1 MQYLR
6 KTQWIPWS
14 LAVICLT
21 ATWAVAQPKASSGAT
36 TKPKPE
42 TESPVLEAT
51 RPNGLKIAA
60 RDADLRAVLQM
71 LSAQGKMNI
80 IATKEVS
87 GKVTV
92 DLHDVTF
99 QEALEAVLESSG
111 FVHRQKGNFIYIYT
125 PSQLEKI
132 LMAERKKV
140 VRSFRLAYIS
150 AKDAKSLITPA
161 LSKDGTIAVTP
172 DLDVYQMGSGSSSG
186 SSGGGSGGGGG
197 SSTDAPTNYA
207 SSEVLVI
214 QDYEDN
220 MKHIEK
226 IVQEID
232 AKPQQVL
239 IEATI
244 LQATLSD
251 NNALGI
257 DFTSLAGVDFQT
269 FSANASSPAPPGFNN
284 AAATDSVT
292 PSGAIET
299 NFASNVPAGGVSIGV
314 LTNNIAFFIRALE
327 RITDTTVLANP
338 KILVVNKQKG
348 EVLIGRSDGY
358 VASTTQTETS
368 ATATVE
374 FLDSGI
380 RLAVRPFVGKDGY
393 IRMQIH
399 PEDSD
404 GRVVQVGTT
413 ALPSKTTTEVTSNVM
428 VRDGHTIVLGGLFR
442 ERTVTSRNQVPLV
455 GNVPYLGTLFRSTV
469 DETIREEIIV
479 LLTPRIINQDV
490 DEAVGDQL
498 ACDAERFRVG
508 GRKGVRWW
516 GRVRLAN
523 TYVGWAKEAMAE
535 GDYAKAL
542 WNVDLALSMD
552 PRLIE
557 AIRLK
562 EQLTGKAYWA
572 KEATNTSVR
581 YLIQQM
587 VMQELNKPMDPVITP
602 GRPLD
607 VEKIDPKV
615 REAFGI
621 RAKPASPKME
631 IKKVE
636 VIKSSAKAAGQPKEA
651 PKAATQPAKA
661 PTKTIIIKKEA
672 TVTVRPQEP
681 PPSAP
686 KTTNDSPRSS
696 DVKNESA
703 ILASEAK

>member
-6 KTQWIPWS
+6 RTQWIPWS

-36 TKPKPE
+36 TKPKPDI
-42 TESPVLEAT
+42 ESPVLEAT

-92 DLHDVTF
+92 DLHDVSF

-132 LMAERKKV
+132 LSAERKKV
-140 VRSFRLAYIS
+140 VRSFRLAYIG

-161 LSKDGTIAVTP
+161 LSKDGSIAVTP
-172 DLDVYQMGSGSSSG
+172 DLDVYQMGGGSSSG
-186 SSGGGSGGGGG
+186 SSGGGSSGGGG

-232 AKPQQVL
+232 VKPEQVL

-244 LQATLSD
+244 LQATLND

-257 DFTSLAGVDFQT
+257 DFTSLAGVDFRA
-269 FSANASSPAPPGFNN
+269 FSPNTASPAPPGFNTP
-284 AAATDSVT
+284 ADTHSVT
-292 PSGAIET
+292 PSGAMET
-299 NFASNVPAGGVSIGV
+299 NFAANVPAGGMSVGV

-327 RITDTTVLANP
+327 RVTDTTVLANP
-338 KILVVNKQKG
+338 KLLVVNKQKG

-358 VASTTQTETS
+358 IASTTQTETS

-404 GRVVQVGTT
+404 GRVIQVGNT
-413 ALPSKTTTEVTSNVM
+413 ALPTKTTTEVTSNVM

-442 ERTVTSRNQVPLV
+442 ERTVTSRSQVPLV
-455 GNVPYLGTLFRSTV
+455 GNVPYVGTLFRSTV
-469 DETIREEIIV
+469 DETVREEIIV

-490 DEAVGDQL
+490 DEAVGDQI
-498 ACDAERFRVG
+498 
-508 GRKGVRWW
+508 
-516 GRVRLAN
+516 
-523 TYVGWAKEAMAE
+523 AE
-535 GDYAKAL
+535 G
-542 WNVDLALSMD
+542 
-552 PRLIE
+552 
-557 AIRLK
+557 IRLHQGLSKRESWNKAIEMLRLVRIPDPERRVK
-562 EQLTGKAYWA
+562 EY
-572 KEATNTSVR
+572 
-581 YLIQQM
+581 
-587 VMQELNKPMDPVITP
+587 P
-602 GRPLD
+602 
-607 VEKIDPKV
+607 
-615 REAFGI
+615 
-621 RAKPASPKME
+621 
-631 IKKVE
+631 
-636 VIKSSAKAAGQPKEA
+636 
-651 PKAATQPAKA
+651 
-661 PTKTIIIKKEA
+661 
-672 TVTVRPQEP
+672 
-681 PPSAP
+681 
-686 KTTNDSPRSS
+686 
-696 DVKNESA
+696 
-703 ILASEAK
+703 